1 MSMSSSWQ
9 RTLWIVWFAEFVSIL
24 GFSII
29 LPILPFYVQE
39 MGVTEPNAVKFWS
52 GLIYSAHAV
61 TMALISPVWG
71 AISDRH
77 GRKLMVERAMFGGVL
92 VMVLMGLART
102 PLQLVLLRMLQGLL
116 TGTVTAATTLVASI
130 APRERT
136 GYALG
141 VLQMGIYVGASLGP
155 LTGGLIADTL
165 GFQFAFWTTG
175 GLLLIGGLLV
185 TLLVKENFVPP
196 PPTERRRGW
205 TKSLGR
211 LLSSRPI
218 LSAFSVRLVMR
229 LGNQMLGPILPLFVQ
244 SLAAGGLVA
253 TLSGT
258 VQGVSA
264 AAGALGAMLLG
275 RVGDRVGHRQVLL
288 VGALASAILYIPQY
302 FVRSVPLLTLL
313 QGCTGLA
320 MGGILAALSAT
331 LAALA
336 PEGEQ
341 GAVYGL
347 DASIVSLAN
356 GVAPLLGTSL
366 AMAAGLPAP
375 FLGAATLFAC
385 AGLVTARLLPKP

>member
-1 MSMSSSWQ
+1 MSSSWQ

-61 TMALISPVWG
+61 TMALIAPVWG
-71 AISDRH
+71 AISDRY
-77 GRKLMVERAMFGGVL
+77 GRKMMVERAMFGGSL
-92 VMVLMGLART
+92 VMALMGLART
-102 PLQLVLLRMLQGLL
+102 PLHLVLLRMLQGLL

-130 APRERT
+130 SPRERT
-136 GYALG
+136 GFTLG

-155 LTGGLIADTL
+155 LAGGLIADML
-165 GFQFAFWTTG
+165 GFQAAFWTTAI
-175 GLLLIGGLLV
+175 LLLVGGLLV
-185 TLLVKENFVPP
+185 TLLVKESFTPP
-196 PPTERRRGW
+196 PPGEKRGGW
-205 TKSLGR
+205 TKSLGS

-218 LSAFSVRLVMR
+218 LSAFGVRLVVR
-229 LGNQMLGPILPLFVQ
+229 LGSQMMGPILPLFVQ

-264 AAGALGAMLLG
+264 AAGAVGAMLLG
-275 RVGDRVGHRQVLL
+275 RVSDRVGHRTVLL
-288 VGALASAILYIPQY
+288 TCALASAILYIPQH
-302 FVRSVPLLTLL
+302 FIRSIPLLTVL
-313 QGCTGLA
+313 QGGTGLA
-320 MGGILAALSAT
+320 MGGTLAAFSAT

-336 PEGEQ
+336 PEGKE

-347 DASIVSLAN
+347 DASVVSLAN

-366 AMAAGLPAP
+366 AIAAGLPAP
-375 FLGAATLFAC
+375 FLGAAFLFAC
-385 AGLVTARLLPKP
+385 AGLIAARLLPKP

>member
-1 MSMSSSWQ
+1 
-9 RTLWIVWFAEFVSIL
+9 
-24 GFSII
+24 
-29 LPILPFYVQE
+29 
-39 MGVTEPNAVKFWS
+39 
-52 GLIYSAHAV
+52 
-61 TMALISPVWG
+61 MALISPVWG

-175 GLLLIGGLLV
+175 GLLLVGGLLV
-185 TLLVKENFVPP
+185 ALLVKENFVPP

-229 LGNQMLGPILPLFVQ
+229 LGSQMLGPILPLFVQ

-258 VQGVSA
+258 VQG
-264 AAGALGAMLLG
+264 
-275 RVGDRVGHRQVLL
+275 
-288 VGALASAILYIPQY
+288 
-302 FVRSVPLLTLL
+302 
-313 QGCTGLA
+313 
-320 MGGILAALSAT
+320 
-331 LAALA
+331 
-336 PEGEQ
+336 
-341 GAVYGL
+341 
-347 DASIVSLAN
+347 
-356 GVAPLLGTSL
+356 
-366 AMAAGLPAP
+366 
-375 FLGAATLFAC
+375 
-385 AGLVTARLLPKP
+385 